1 MSRHLEHGTS
11 AGVRKSPPPRVIN
24 SNKAIEELAPIS
36 METLRKDQGRLRED
50 SDAWIYLEE
59 TGFNPSALKE
69 RFGVGLA
76 ALSKIKEDRA
86 SGHWLE
92 APVVGRDGTLLK
104 RKVKLTVPGF
114 TENPHHPDSWTAGAS
129 LTYWCG
135 AAEKKT
141 WLFVA
146 PRIRDAWR
154 IWSAVRGTSLDGRM
168 AIIAP
173 TVSEEIPYE
182 WKTFEFWHG
191 WDRVYL
197 GHDNDAAGEQMAA
210 RIRQPKA
217 GRDFLR
223 IEAPRTTGR
232 SWLDFFTGQDP
243 GPKVL
248 EAFEARMEEAHALS
262 AKSPAAAPN
271 VPLKHQEDNIY
282 EDRRINI
289 NGAYH
294 AGHMYYPFQVRR
306 VKTMQRRE
314 DRGDGSFKMVP
325 YKTSFYQTR
334 VVRSDGVTLDIQV
347 APAPRGVEE
356 EDRAIMLDDGTEILA
371 IPRPREFS
379 TWKWPNISQFVK
391 DMEAGDDPHRPLPE
405 IVANL
410 RSYMRKVSWLPN
422 ETDYDLIAAY
432 VVVSYCYNAFDAI
445 PMILLNGEKG
455 SGKSSLAE
463 AIADLSFNGQMLG
476 GGSEKAFIRA
486 VNQGRGLLVL
496 DDLESV
502 GRRGNRDGGYG
513 DINQILKVSYS
524 KATGVKSV
532 VDQNGVSRTL
542 YFYSPKVITNIQGID
557 AVNATRMYQI
567 LCRPMPQDIAVS
579 GRIRGADAAI
589 SEPLRQELHAWGMA
603 NIHDAHMRYRE
614 KAASRSGRAEQIAAP
629 LRVIAD
635 MTGDKEFI
643 DAVDS
648 AISRLSA
655 GRGDATTAE
664 DLVAQA
670 VTEVIEKGARELI
683 SLAQVRVELAL
694 IPEARILEPAHQVPS
709 DLAALQDHN
718 ALGRMLRTLGIRL
731 PKEGPRVRLSGQLM
745 RCYHLDPE
753 IVQAV
758 LAKATEEKR
767 AVLAPYK
774 GVDRK
779 RLGVS
784 FCDNTTCTRCPY
796 ASICESVL
804 PGVRQGKPAPN
815 QRIKRPPLPEA
826 TE

>member
-1 MSRHLEHGTS
+1 MSSHVEYGGK
-11 AGVRKSPPPRVIN
+11 ADGRKLPQLRVIQD
-24 SNKAIEELAPIS
+24 KAAEDLALIS

-50 SDAWIYLEE
+50 GEAWAYLEKA
-59 TGFNPSALKE
+59 GFDPVALKA

-76 ALSKIKEDRA
+76 ALSQSN
-86 SGHWLE
+86 SGRPSGNWLE

-104 RKVKLTVPGF
+104 RKVKLAVPGVS
-114 TENPHHPDSWTAGAS
+114 ESPHHPDSWTAGAS

-135 AAEKKT
+135 AAEERP

-168 AIIAP
+168 VIIAP
-173 TVSEEIPYE
+173 TVSEELPEE
-182 WKTFEFWHG
+182 WKSPEFWQG

-217 GRDFLR
+217 GRDFMR
-223 IEAPRTTGR
+223 VEIPRTAGQ
-232 SWLDFFTGQDP
+232 SWMDFFTSQEP
-243 GPKVL
+243 GPAVI
-248 EAFEARMEEAHALS
+248 EVFEAHLEDAYALS
-262 AKSPAAAPN
+262 AKSPSAAPIL
-271 VPLKHQEDNIY
+271 PLDLQEDDVY

-306 VKTMQRRE
+306 VETKQRRKE
-314 DRGDGSFKMVP
+314 DSDGSVRMEA
-325 YKTSFYQTR
+325 YKASFYQTR
-334 VVRSDGVTLDIQV
+334 VIRSDGAMLDIQV

-356 EDRAIMLDDGTEILA
+356 EDRAIMLDDGTEILS

-379 TWKWPNISQFVK
+379 TWKWPNISQFK
-391 DMEAGDDPHRPLPE
+391 KSMETGESPHRPLHE
-405 IVANL
+405 IVADL
-410 RSYMRKVSWLPN
+410 RAYMRRVTWLPN

-432 VVVSYCYNAFDAI
+432 VVLSYCYNAFDAI
-445 PMILLNGEKG
+445 PMLLLNGEKG

-463 AIADLSFNGQMLG
+463 AISELSFNGQMLG
-476 GGSEKAFIRA
+476 AGSEKAFIRA
-486 VNQGRGLLVL
+486 VDQGRGLLVL

-502 GRRGNRDGGYG
+502 GRRGSSDGGYG

-557 AVNATRMYQI
+557 AVNATRMYQV
-567 LCRPMPQDIAVS
+567 LCRPMPPSVAES
-579 GRIRGADAAI
+579 GLIRGSDAAI

-603 NIHDAHMRYRE
+603 NIHDAHLRYRE

-635 MTGDKEFI
+635 MAGDEDFI
-643 DAVDS
+643 ESVDG

-655 GRGDATTAE
+655 SRGDATGAE

-670 VTEVIEKGARELI
+670 VAEAIEKGARDLI
-683 SLAQVRVELAL
+683 SLAQVRAELAL

-709 DLAALQDHN
+709 DLAALQDHG

-753 IVQAV
+753 FVQSV
-758 LAKATEEKR
+758 LDKAAEEKR
-767 AVLAPYK
+767 AVLPPYK
-774 GVDRK
+774 GTDRK
-779 RLGVS
+779 RLGVA
-784 FCDNTTCTRCPY
+784 FCEAQSCTHCAY
-796 ASICESVL
+796 ASICEGVL
-804 PGVRQGKPAPN
+804 PGVRSGKPVPSPLRPGA
-815 QRIKRPPLPEA
+815 QRRELEN
-826 TE
+826 